1 MSNPLKVLTV
11 ILLILLAA
19 ETGYVLMHR
28 HPSDRFKVV
37 RDYDYGIVAFDS
49 ATGRLCKTLQTKSA
63 AEIEKS
69 DAEAAKKPAPYPPLP
84 APSGDPVLDEMKRSF
99 ISKKCGGKGEDVA
112 QESDASSSL
121 EFVVSLPACAEIR

>member
-1 MSNPLKVLTV
+1 MLFKILTV

-19 ETGYVLMHR
+19 ESGYILIHR

-49 ATGRLCKTLQTKSA
+49 ATGRLCKTLRTKSA

-69 DAEAAKKPAPYPPLP
+69 DAAAAKKAAPCPPLP
-84 APSGDPVLDEMKRSF
+84 APSGDPFLDEINRVG
-99 ISKKCGGKGEDVA
+99 ISKRCGGSDEDVS
-112 QESDASSSL
+112 QKSDADSAL
-121 EFVVSLPACAEIR
+121 EFVAGLPVCADIR